1 VNDEIDA
8 FSFGHADLE
17 GLPGLV
23 RADEHDEV
31 IEIECSDWV
40 PVGVG
45 HVGVA
50 DPAFAGA
57 LQDHGIHHINLA

>member
-1 VNDEIDA
+1 VNDELDA
-8 FSFGHADLE
+8 FGLGYAYLE
-17 GLPGLV
+17 ELPGPV

-31 IEIECSDWV
+31 IEIECSDRV